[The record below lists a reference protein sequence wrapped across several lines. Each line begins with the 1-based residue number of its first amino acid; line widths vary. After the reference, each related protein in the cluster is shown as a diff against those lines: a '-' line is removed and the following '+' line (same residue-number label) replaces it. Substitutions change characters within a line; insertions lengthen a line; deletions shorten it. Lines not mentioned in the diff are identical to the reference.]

1 MAQKTQELRNS
12 LLPSLLFFAQ
22 MNSEDLAYQ
31 EYRLSK
37 ETFQEREDWVSIGVI
52 NSQQRDLLFLS
63 GFKSRPKY
71 YFFDLLFFAIE
82 NIHRETFILNW
93 KE

>member
-1 MAQKTQELRNS
+1 MVNKQMSAKLSRIKKQEKQAIDQKIQELRNS

-37 ETFQEREDWVSIGVI
+37 ETFSEKED
-52 NSQQRDLLFLS
+52 
-63 GFKSRPKY
+63 
-71 YFFDLLFFAIE
+71 
-82 NIHRETFILNW
+82 
-93 KE
+93 